1 MKKLLVGILTII
13 LTITLTACGGGKS
26 EDNKKVSADNKLNVY
41 TPSLR
46 SKALLSKLVV
56 NMSM

>member
-26 EDNKKVSADNKLNVY
+26 EDNKK
-41 TPSLR
+41 
-46 SKALLSKLVV
+46 
-56 NMSM
+56 